1 MAAILFLGMGIDQL
15 SMSAIAIPE
24 IKKLIRSIKYSDT
37 KILVEKVLRLK
48 NSIDIK
54 NETYNFLKEKAP
66 EFLYKD
72 IK

>member
-1 MAAILFLGMGIDQL
+1 MDVDQL

-24 IKKLIRSIKYSDT
+24 IKKLIRSIKYEDA
-37 KILVEKVLRLK
+37 KELADKVLTLK

-54 NETYNFLKEKAP
+54 NELYTFLSKAAP

-72 IK
+72 II